1 MKKFNKILIVLLC
14 LFLPVSF
21 LVGCDTHSKD
31 PALKSDYEKIYTEFV
46 PVKSIFYNYVPGVS
60 NNLDTE
66 RLYSKVT
73 LTLSSRENIIEIEEE
88 EYNSSSLKYEASP
101 YWDST
106 QELFISKTKNILSQ
120 PLDKFKEGEFIAFYS
135 ETYAP
140 HYFKRKII
148 SFEINFIYVKILSE
162 NTILIKNND
171 GVQLVTTQQFN
182 LEFFKTSSN

>member
-1 MKKFNKILIVLLC
+1 MTILFC
-14 LFLPVSF
+14 MFLPIMF
-21 LVGCDTHSKD
+21 LSGCKNT
-31 PALKSDYEKIYTEFV
+31 PTEPQTDYEKIYADFV
-46 PVKSIFYNYVPGVS
+46 PVYDIFFNYIPSSSSNLVS
-60 NNLDTE
+60 K
-66 RLYSKVT
+66 RLYPKAT
-73 LTLSSRENIIEIEEE
+73 LTLSSSEDIIEIEEN
-88 EYNSSSLKYEASP
+88 EYSSSSLKYEASP

-106 QELFISKTKNILSQ
+106 HELAISKTKTLLSQ
-120 PLDKFKEGEFIAFYS
+120 PLDKFREGEFIAFYS

-182 LEFFKTSSN
+182 LEFFNQASSN